1 MIQRIQTVYLAIVEL
16 LGFGGGLLIFL
27 QSDPSTV
34 QNVFGAAMIVIAFL
48 QMPLIILFKKR
59 AMQIMLCKAM
69 LIILLGISSFSIL
82 FSEELAIGIG
92 STIPVIQFLL
102 VFLALRAIKK
112 DEELIRSV
120 DRIR

>member
-16 LGFGGGLLIFL
+16 LGFAGGLLIFL
-27 QSDPSTV
+27 QSE
-34 QNVFGAAMIVIAFL
+34 QNTMQTIFGVTMVAIAFL

-59 AMQIMLCKAM
+59 AIQIILCKVM
-69 LIILLGISSFSIL
+69 LLLLVGISTFSIL
-82 FSEELAIGIG
+82 FNEELAIGIG
-92 STIPVIQFLL
+92 SAIPVVQFLF

-112 DEELIRSV
+112 DKELIRSV